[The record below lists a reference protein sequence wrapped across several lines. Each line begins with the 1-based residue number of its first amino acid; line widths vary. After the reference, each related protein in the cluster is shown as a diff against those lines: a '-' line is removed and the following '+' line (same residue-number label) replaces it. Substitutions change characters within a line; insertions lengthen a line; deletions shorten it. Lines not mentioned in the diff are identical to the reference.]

1 MIDKALAVKL
11 DDASQADLLT
21 ETELCTNEDGSH
33 YYKEK
38 PQSPKRL
45 VDGRPSGRK
54 MSL

>member
-1 MIDKALAVKL
+1 MIDRALAVKL

-21 ETELCTNEDGSH
+21 ETELCSNENGSY
-33 YYKEK
+33 YYKDK

-45 VDGRPSGRK
+45 EDGKPSGRK